1 MNAITRLWG
10 IFKTYPISIIFY
22 ILYLSF
28 ASLVLSLAIRLKNMR
43 EPHLTLGE
51 GLMYG
56 YFFIIIIDLIFSLII
71 LINWVVHVKQ
81 RRFYSWLLLLIVL
94 PPVVITVIGT
104 F

>member
-1 MNAITRLWG
+1 MNTITRLWD

-28 ASLVLSLAIRLKNMR
+28 ASLVLLLDIRLKNMR

-56 YFFIIIIDLIFSLII
+56 YFFMIIIGLIFSIII
-71 LINWVVHVKQ
+71 LINWGYAYNSAGFMVGFCVLS
-81 RRFYSWLLLLIVL
+81 RCFPWL
-94 PPVVITVIGT
+94 
-104 F
+104 